1 MTYCISMMQGSSS
14 CDVEVYAKLERER
27 IEIKVKNSN
36 TKGEKHYTSKTKAP
50 TKAPQKKDNF
60 VARLDYDHAKSS
72 TQELRP
78 VKDAVH
84 LGLWESEAGI

>member
-1 MTYCISMMQGSSS
+1 MPNSKGKESNN
-14 CDVEVYAKLERER
+14 
-27 IEIKVKNSN
+27 IKVKNSN

-50 TKAPQKKDNF
+50 TKAPQQKDNF